1 MAKFKP
7 ARGKKTAAPAPARA
21 QAIGCVAI
29 LSMLFVVVLLVI
41 FLAIKQG

>member
-7 ARGKKTAAPAPARA
+7 ARAKKSAGPAPARA
-21 QAIGCVAI
+21 QAIGCVTI
-29 LSMLFVVVLLVI
+29 LLMLSGVVLLVI